1 MSNTPDITST
11 KKLPITKRSSVL
23 DFTYLSLDELE
34 SEVVKLFPKDKFP
47 EGKLHIDLLSALPF
61 RMISNGWSKEELLE
75 FFTEMTNDAFTLLK
89 ELEEEQDRENA

>member
-61 RMISNGWSKEELLE
+61 RMMCSGWEKEELLE
-75 FFTEMTNDAFTLLK
+75 FFKDNLDDAISLMK
-89 ELEEEQDRENA
+89 ELDEEEESA